1 MMAKAVLF
9 VAVCSVFL
17 YGIGVAI
24 LRLLDVDAGYS
35 EGRITL
41 ALSFFFSITAAK
53 FLFFR
58 KHSSLKNEKDEPHP
72 PPGGHDM

>member
-17 YGIGVAI
+17 YSIGVAI
-24 LRLLDVDAGYS
+24 LGLFDVDAGYS
-35 EGRITL
+35 EGRMTL

-58 KHSSLKNEKDEPHP
+58 KPPSLKNEIDGPRP
-72 PPGGHDM
+72 PFSG